1 MNRIA
6 GRAGICLLLVLALL
20 SGLVFFL
27 VEYAVEAGDWV
38 IFAGSPHVYNG
49 GNIGCGTITDRD
61 GVLLLDLSDQRAYA
75 QDESVRKSTVHWLGD
90 RKGNIDAPALSAY
103 ASELAGFDLLNG
115 IYSYGKTGG
124 DAELTLSAA
133 AQSAALEAMG
143 SHKGTIGIYNYK
155 TGELLC
161 AVTTPNYDPDN
172 APDIPADDEG
182 VYEGLYLNR
191 FTQSTYIPGSI
202 FKIVTLAAALESI
215 PDIQQQRFVCKGSY
229 QIGNDTVTCDGTH
242 WEQDLKT
249 AFRNSCNCAF
259 AQIAQQLGNETLQRY
274 VETFGVTRS
283 VTFDGITTASGN
295 FNVTDASELSL
306 AWSSIGQYTD
316 LVNPCAYLTFL
327 GGIAAGGKG
336 VSPYLVQNVKSDGI
350 TTYSAQTQSCE
361 RIMSASTAETVR
373 EFMGFNVSDKY
384 GSENFPGL
392 TVCAKTG
399 TAEVGGDKKPNA
411 MLAGFVADEQY
422 PLAFIV
428 AVEDGGYGREICVP
442 ILSKVLMVCKTVL
455 DGNGLPADG

>member
-27 VEYAVEAGDWV
+27 IEYAVEAGDWV
-38 IFAGSPHVYNG
+38 IFPGSPHVYNG
-49 GNIGCGTITDRD
+49 GNIGCGTIMDRD
-61 GVLLLDLSDQRAYA
+61 GVLLLKLSDRRDYA
-75 QDESVRKSTVHWLGD
+75 EAEELRKATVHWLGD

-115 IYSYGKTGG
+115 IYSYGSPGG
-124 DAELTLSAA
+124 EAELTLSAA
-133 AQSAALEAMG
+133 VQTVALEAMG
-143 SHKGTIGIYNYK
+143 KYKGTVGIYNYK

-161 AVTTPNYDPDN
+161 AVTTPTYDPDN
-172 APDIPADDEG
+172 APDISTDEDG

-215 PDIQQQRFVCKGSY
+215 PDIQQQKFVCRGSY
-229 QIGNDTVTCDGTH
+229 KIGKDTITCDGTH
-242 WEQDLKT
+242 WEQDLKM

-259 AQIAQQLGNETLQRY
+259 AQIAEQLGAKTLQRY
-274 VETFGVTRS
+274 VDMFGVTKPVS
-283 VTFDGITTASGN
+283 FDGITTPAGK
-295 FNVTDASELSL
+295 FDLTDASTVSV

-316 LVNPCAYLTFL
+316 LVNPCSFMTFV
-327 GGIAAGGKG
+327 GAIAAEGKG
-336 VSPYLVQNVKSDGI
+336 VYPHLVQNIKSDGI
-350 TTYSAQTQSCE
+350 TTYSADAKSAE
-361 RIMSASTAETVR
+361 RIMSASTAQTIR
-373 EFMGFNVSDKY
+373 EYMGFNVTDKY
-384 GSENFPGL
+384 GSDNFPGL

-411 MLAGFVADEQY
+411 MIAGFVADEQY
-422 PLAFIV
+422 PLAFVI

-442 ILSKVLMVCKTVL
+442 VLSKVLAACKTLL
-455 DGNGLPADG
+455 DAQ

>member
-27 VEYAVEAGDWV
+27 IEYAVEAGDWV
-38 IFAGSPHVYNG
+38 IFSGSPHVYNG

-61 GVLLLDLSDQRAYA
+61 GVLLLELGDQRTYA
-75 QDESVRKSTVHWLGD
+75 QAEEVRKSTVHWLGD
-90 RKGNIDAPALSAY
+90 RKGNIDAPALSTY

-115 IYSYGKTGG
+115 IYAYGNTGG
-124 DAELTLSAA
+124 EAELTLSASV
-133 AQSAALEAMG
+133 QTAALEAMG
-143 SHKGTIGIYNYK
+143 NYKGTVGIYNYK

-161 AVTTPNYDPDN
+161 AVTTPTYDPNN
-172 APDIPADDEG
+172 APDIAADDEG
-182 VYEGLYLNR
+182 TYEGLYLNR

-215 PDIQQQRFVCKGSY
+215 PDIQQQKFTCRGSY
-229 QIGNDTVTCDGTH
+229 KIGKDTITCDGTH
-242 WEQDLKT
+242 WEQDLKM

-259 AQIAQQLGNETLQRY
+259 AQISEQLGAETLQRY
-274 VETFGVTRS
+274 VDMFGVIKPVS
-283 VTFDGITTASGN
+283 FDGITTPAGK
-295 FNVTDASELSL
+295 FDLTDASKVSI

-316 LVNPCAYLTFL
+316 LVNPCSFMTFV
-327 GGIAAGGKG
+327 GAIASEGKG
-336 VSPYLVQNVKSDGI
+336 VAPYLVQNIKSDGI
-350 TTYSAQTQSCE
+350 TTYSADTHSGE
-361 RIMSASTAETVR
+361 RIMSASTAQTLR
-373 EFMGFNVSDKY
+373 DFMGFNVTDKY
-384 GSENFPGL
+384 GSDNFPGL

-399 TAEVGGDKKPNA
+399 TAEVGGNKKPNA

-428 AVEDGGYGREICVP
+428 AIEDGGYGREICVP
-442 ILSKVLMVCKTVL
+442 ILSKVLAACKSLL
-455 DGNGLPADG
+455 DAG